1 MTEQESPVMTTNPST
16 TYAIQ
21 RASDQKML
29 RSGNIGFYT
38 EDAALIWAKTYAS
51 ERHETLNI
59 IHPGSSHILTVE
71 PHGTVICEACGTY
84 DSFCQCEQPRYVVA
98 RYNSTTFEIQDTHT
112 NTAPHVNLSFDDAAH
127 LMRELNAA

>member
-1 MTEQESPVMTTNPST
+1 MTTNTST

-29 RSGNIGFYT
+29 RSGSIGFYT
-38 EDAALIWAKTYAS
+38 EDAALIWAKTYAF

-59 IHPGSSHILTVE
+59 IHPAGDHILTVE
-71 PHGTVICEACGTY
+71 PQGGIICGCCGTY

-112 NTAPHVNLSFDDAAH
+112 TTAPQIVNTSSSHNGIPARIDAPA
-127 LMRELNAA
+127 R